1 MEKSLFGQYRRK
13 GSLSTMEDIGDTAFY
28 ENVSALLENITPE
41 TVADKGSTA
50 LKIGGVIKGFHTA
63 FKNVKLY
70 SSLKAITKSVAFH
83 NGNNKTGGASM
94 DGLWK
99 SILENHKDDK
109 EVIKIIEP
117 VTEKISDTATRADI
131 LDALSK
137 IKKTKT
143 NSLFQHMVYQ
153 SIAVTVIQ
161 FYSLYSAWVFLS
173 RASNVVKNE
182 KEFKKI
188 DECFAEI
195 EKKMEEVRNLM
206 KTDPEN
212 RAIEKKINRINTLCS
227 KALKLISE
235 TEARIDGR
243 IKKLYLYVDNAVENM
258 TTNTVSLLTEGLQLC
273 LIWDELTLG
282 TNMFGIGVAALRST
296 VIAGNAYIYYLSQ
309 KQLEELQQDQQKVTA
324 LKEELDKLQKQI
336 EEITEER
343 DID

>member
-1 MEKSLFGQYRRK
+1 
-13 GSLSTMEDIGDTAFY
+13 
-28 ENVSALLENITPE
+28 
-41 TVADKGSTA
+41 
-50 LKIGGVIKGFHTA
+50 
-63 FKNVKLY
+63 
-70 SSLKAITKSVAFH
+70 
-83 NGNNKTGGASM
+83 M

-161 FYSLYSAWVFLS
+161 YYSLYSAWVFLS

-188 DECFAEI
+188 DDCFAEI

-212 RAIEKKINRINTLCS
+212 RAIEKKINRINILCS
-227 KALKLISE
+227 IALKLISK

-273 LIWDELTLG
+273 LIWDELTLE
-282 TNMFGIGVAALRST
+282 TKMLGIGVAALRST

-309 KQLEELQQDQQKVTA
+309 KQLEKLQQDQQKVTA

>member
-1 MEKSLFGQYRRK
+1 
-13 GSLSTMEDIGDTAFY
+13 
-28 ENVSALLENITPE
+28 
-41 TVADKGSTA
+41 
-50 LKIGGVIKGFHTA
+50 
-63 FKNVKLY
+63 
-70 SSLKAITKSVAFH
+70 
-83 NGNNKTGGASM
+83 
-94 DGLWK
+94 
-99 SILENHKDDK
+99 
-109 EVIKIIEP
+109 
-117 VTEKISDTATRADI
+117 
-131 LDALSK
+131 
-137 IKKTKT
+137 
-143 NSLFQHMVYQ
+143 
-153 SIAVTVIQ
+153 
-161 FYSLYSAWVFLS
+161 
-173 RASNVVKNE
+173 
-182 KEFKKI
+182 
-188 DECFAEI
+188 
-195 EKKMEEVRNLM
+195 MEEVRNLM

-243 IKKLYLYVDNAVENM
+243 IKKLYLYVDNTVENM

-282 TNMFGIGVAALRST
+282 TKMFGIGVAALRST